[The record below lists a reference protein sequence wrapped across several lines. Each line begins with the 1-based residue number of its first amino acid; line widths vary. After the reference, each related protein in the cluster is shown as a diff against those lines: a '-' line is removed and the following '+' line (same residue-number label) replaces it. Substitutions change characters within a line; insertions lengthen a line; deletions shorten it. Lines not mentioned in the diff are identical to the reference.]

1 MTKAMPTT
9 GLLSVYDGQQYCG
22 AIVSRGRQG
31 FEGYDVDDKPLG
43 VYPTQ
48 KEAMQALYAA
58 KAAP

>member
-1 MTKAMPTT
+1 MSKPLPST
-9 GLLSVYDGQQYCG
+9 GLLSVYSGQQYCG

-31 FEGYDVDDKPLG
+31 FEAWDVDDKSLG